1 MTHVVVWIDHK
12 EARIFRVHPEAADE
26 SRILSPQH
34 QIHRH
39 PKAVGSHESTRM
51 THGISLTTSHEDST
65 GSTRS
70 SLSGRLQRST
80 NSSSSCTNI
89 TDSLYLRS

>member
-39 PKAVGSHESTRM
+39 PKG
-51 THGISLTTSHEDST
+51 
-65 GSTRS
+65 
-70 SLSGRLQRST
+70 LSGGRT
-80 NSSSSCTNI
+80 C
-89 TDSLYLRS
+89 